1 MVVIS
6 NSNTFSNAEIFCHAF
21 KQLGRG
27 KLVGMPTNGGVIS
40 AVDVDIPEVGKLQ
53 IPFRGWFDVK
63 TGRDLE
69 LNGAVPDV
77 LVPLLPTDEAQGNDP
92 QLKAAIQA
100 LVEEVKSL
108 PKPVEPRMKSR

>member
-40 AVDVDIPEVGKLQ
+40 AVDVDIPEVGTLQ
-53 IPFRGWFDVK
+53 MPFRGWFHVK

-77 LVPLLPTDEAQGNDP
+77 LVPMMPEDEVKNSDP
-92 QLKAAIQA
+92 QLMEAIQVLA
-100 LVEEVKSL
+100 EEVKSS
-108 PKPVEPRMKSR
+108 PKQVEPRVKSR